1 MASDGPLG
9 ATSPPNAGV
18 NPAGES
24 DEATQARF
32 SPDEEKA
39 LLDESAEKKARANEL
54 FNSGDSE
61 AALVQYD
68 DALSSCPDYKHFER
82 AVIHSNISACQL
94 KLEEWTAAAKAATSS
109 LDALLTMERELGLI
123 PEAKPEP
130 TKSKEKSKNDIQV
143 KENDIASSSN
153 KKIEENEA
161 TDSEPAEPPFTPADV
176 PEATKSDIKR
186 IRIKA
191 LLRRARARSE
201 AGGWSNLASAEED
214 YKTLSKMPGL
224 TAADAKTVRMQLVVL
239 PPKVKAAQEKE
250 MSEMWGKL
258 RTLGDGI
265 LKPFGLSTNN
275 FQMVKDEATGGY
287 SMNFQGNQGS

>member
-1 MASDGPLG
+1 MASDGTLG

-18 NPAGES
+18 NLAGES

-32 SPDEEKA
+32 SAEEEKA

-61 AALVQYD
+61 AALVQYG

-123 PEAKPEP
+123 PEAKSEP
-130 TKSKEKSKNDIQV
+130 TKGKKQAKNGIQDKASDIV
-143 KENDIASSSN
+143 SGSN
-153 KKIEENEA
+153 KEIEVDEA
-161 TDSEPAEPPFTPADV
+161 ANSEQAEPPFTPADV
-176 PEATKSDIKR
+176 PEATKSDIGR

-191 LLRRARARSE
+191 LLRRGRARAE
-201 AGGWSNLASAEED
+201 AGGWSNFASAEED
-214 YKTLSKMPGL
+214 YNTLSKIPGL

-239 PPKVKAAQEKE
+239 PPKIKAAQEKE

>member
-1 MASDGPLG
+1 MASDGTLG
-9 ATSPPNAGV
+9 ATSPPNAGA
-18 NPAGES
+18 NLAGES

-32 SPDEEKA
+32 SAEEEKA

-109 LDALLTMERELGLI
+109 LDALLAMERELGLI
-123 PEAKPEP
+123 PEAKSEP
-130 TKSKEKSKNDIQV
+130 TKGKKQAKNGIQDKASDIV
-143 KENDIASSSN
+143 SGSN
-153 KKIEENEA
+153 KEIEVDEA
-161 TDSEPAEPPFTPADV
+161 ANSEQAEPPFTPADV
-176 PEATKSDIKR
+176 PEATKSDISR

-191 LLRRARARSE
+191 LLRRGRARAE
-201 AGGWSNLASAEED
+201 AGGWSNFASAEED
-214 YKTLSKMPGL
+214 YKTLSKIPGL